1 MYDSSRGVTGSMSY
15 QEYGIGATAVG
26 VRGEEFVVLAA
37 EKRVS
42 YGGFVVS
49 RSGKKVYKITDYL
62 GLALAGLFAD
72 MQAIS
77 KILRAEMEYHSIMT
91 GRRMSIR
98 AAARLLASIL
108 YANKYFPLLS
118 ETLVGGIE
126 PDGTAR
132 LYVMDPLGSLIE
144 DDFAAIGS
152 GAPIAIGIL
161 ENGYKKDIN
170 IEAAKKLVVTA
181 VKAAIERDAISG
193 DGIDLLVIKKVDDK
207 IVAEEESIR
216 V

>member
-1 MYDSSRGVTGSMSY
+1 MSY

-193 DGIDLLVIKKVDDK
+193 DGIDLLVIRKVDGK

>member
-1 MYDSSRGVTGSMSY
+1 MSY

-26 VRGEEFVVLAA
+26 VRGKEFVVLAA

-91 GRRMSIR
+91 GRRMSVR

-118 ETLVGGIE
+118 ETLIGGIE

-161 ENGYKKDIN
+161 ENGYKKDIDV
-170 IEAAKKLVVTA
+170 EAAKKLVVTA

-193 DGIDLLVIKKVDDK
+193 DGIDLLVIRKVDDK
-207 IVAEEESIR
+207 VVAEEESIR

>member
-1 MYDSSRGVTGSMSY
+1 MSY

-126 PDGTAR
+126 PDGAAR

-193 DGIDLLVIKKVDDK
+193 DGIDLLVIRKVDDK